1 MIYDAIF
8 WVRADTVAKLDD
20 CYNDISIKLG
30 LQDPSEKQ
38 NHVVGRE
45 TLKDWLSNPKKGAIM
60 TAHAFNSSSTSAAD
74 ADWLIIFD
82 NADDP

>member
-1 MIYDAIF
+1 MIPSKSNGLRQFALCGLGGLGKTEIALEFVLQHKDDYDAIF
-8 WVRADTVAKLDD
+8 WVHADTVAKLNE

-45 TLKDWLSNPKKGAIM
+45 TLKG
-60 TAHAFNSSSTSAAD
+60 
-74 ADWLIIFD
+74 
-82 NADDP
+82 